1 MSKRGF
7 GQMYRQPSGKLLDL
21 VVTPHV
27 LGEVPV
33 KDAQNADSDA
43 TRTKDNLLCL
53 AKSLTQQCFGGRW
66 RNTSLKNSRLR
77 LTHW

>member
-7 GQMYRQPSGKLLDL
+7 GQMYRQLSGKLLDL

-33 KDAQNADSDA
+33 KDAAKCRLRCHSHQ
-43 TRTKDNLLCL
+43 DNLLRI
-53 AKSLTQQCFGGRW
+53 AKPLTQQCLGGRW
-66 RNTSLKNSRLR
+66 
-77 LTHW
+77 